1 MKEVQSHRDKGGKW
15 TGTDMRWSF
24 TLFGTAVGAGI
35 LYLPITMSLGG
46 IWALIF
52 MSLFIFPMTYLAHRG
67 LCRVI
72 LATDRRDGDI
82 TEAVEDHFGQRAGFV
97 ITLIYFLAIYSICL
111 VYAVGITNEF
121 NSFFSNILHVQEL
134 PRWLLSLVLIAGMTL
149 VVLFGTNLMTRVSS
163 VLVFPL
169 IALLFI
175 LSILG
180 IPHWKTAA
188 FHVWP
193 DPAHFISAVLMGI
206 PVLVFAMNFSPIIS
220 TFAVSYRQKIP
231 DPGMLDRKTSRV
243 IRVNSLMLFVFVM
256 FFVFSLCLALAPER
270 LQDALHKNISA
281 MTVIAGLDNLKYIP
295 LMASFIAIAAIVS
308 SYFGHLA
315 GSREGLNGLIIK
327 WLRRH
332 EKDRELN
339 IKTIDRLTIAFH
351 MVTMWMVAVFN
362 VTIVDVISAFTAPFI
377 AIILYLM
384 PVYAIHRV
392 PRLAPFKTP
401 INVFVFSM
409 GLVTVGG
416 YIASRFF

>member
-1 MKEVQSHRDKGGKW
+1 M
-15 TGTDMRWSF
+15 DMRWGF

-35 LYLPITMSLGG
+35 LYLPITMSMGG

-52 MSLFIFPMTYLAHRG
+52 MSLFIFPMTYLSHRA

-72 LATDRRDGDI
+72 LATDRPNGDI
-82 TEAVEDHFGQRAGFV
+82 TEAVEDHFGKGAGFA

-121 NSFFSNILHVQEL
+121 NSLFSNILHVKEL
-134 PRWLLSLVLIAGMTL
+134 PRWLLSLCLIAGMT
-149 VVLFGTNLMTRVSS
+149 VIVLFGTNLMTRVSS

-169 IALLFI
+169 IALLLI
-175 LSILG
+175 LSVMG

-193 DPAHFISAVLMGI
+193 DPLHFITAVLMGI

-220 TFAVSYRQKIP
+220 TFAVSYRREIS

-256 FFVFSLCLALAPER
+256 FFVFSVCLALAPER

-281 MTVIAGLDNLKYIP
+281 MAVIAGLDNLKYIP

-308 SYFGHLA
+308 SFFGHLA

-332 EKDRELN
+332 EKDREPN
-339 IKTIDRLTIAFH
+339 VKMIDRLTIAFH
-351 MVTMWMVAVFN
+351 VATMWMVAVFN
-362 VTIVDVISAFTAPFI
+362 VGIVDVISAFTAPFI

-392 PRLAPFKTP
+392 PKLAPFRTP
-401 INVFVFSM
+401 MNIFVFFM
-409 GLVTVGG
+409 GLITVGG
-416 YIASRFF
+416 YVAARFF